1 MIWTIENLSE
11 LDNVAQEIVKLFD
24 HNNLFLLYGPM
35 GAGKTTLSAAILKA
49 TGSKDT
55 ASSPTYSIVN
65 EYLLPNQKKLYH
77 FDLYRLEDPSE
88 LEDIGFYEY
97 LDSGNIC
104 LIEWPERAEHI
115 LLGEKHIKISIALQ
129 EGKRIITFE
138 ENSYI

>member
-1 MIWTIENLSE
+1 
-11 LDNVAQEIVKLFD
+11 
-24 HNNLFLLYGPM
+24 M

-49 TGSKDT
+49 SGSMDQ

-65 EYLLPNQKKLYH
+65 EYKLPANKSLFH

-115 LLGEKHIKISIALQ
+115 LLGEKHIKISIELQ
-129 EGKRIITFE
+129 EGKRIITFG
-138 ENSYI
+138 ENSLLSNLNGK